1 MLFRSAAD
9 SNLGGIDCGYTLSLT
24 AIQGND
30 KTIKLDT
37 DIKAYAVKITDNKG
51 GSANTVEFENVDN
64 YKYRT
69 AFDKVKGV
77 GLINCSTYALT
88 VDSLNLSGKISVKT
102 YNNDGKSYVNEDL
115 STGGIVGGVQG
126 QCKFSGIAL
135 NDLEV
140 SGAYTV
146 VIRSARKIIPAGFF
160 SFLFMLIF
168 QIFVSVNYLS
178 SL

>member
-1 MLFRSAAD
+1 MFDAAD

-30 KTIKLDT
+30 QTIKLDT

-88 VDSLNLSGKISVKT
+88 VDSLKLP
-102 YNNDGKSYVNEDL
+102 
-115 STGGIVGGVQG
+115 
-126 QCKFSGIAL
+126 A
-135 NDLEV
+135 
-140 SGAYTV
+140 
-146 VIRSARKIIPAGFF
+146 RSALRRITTTENRMLMKT
-160 SFLFMLIF
+160 FLQVVLLAEYR
-168 QIFVSVNYLS
+168 VLA
-178 SL
+178 SLAE